1 MFCNHIHFIAV
12 AVPPEIEIRSFSPK
26 DQDRAKALILD
37 GLAEHF
43 KVIDRTLNPDLINI
57 VESYLRQGSLF
68 LVAELDDDLV
78 GTGALVAET
87 KDTGRI
93 VRLSVASSHRRMGIG
108 RLITNYL
115 VKAAYHFHFS
125 RIVVETNDDW
135 YDAIRFYQQSGF
147 TEYDRHDGE
156 VHMMIRL

>member
-1 MFCNHIHFIAV
+1 MGEEIVIRPFI
-12 AVPPEIEIRSFSPK
+12 PN
-26 DQDRAKALILD
+26 DQDRAESLILD

-43 KVIDRTLNPDLINI
+43 NVIDPTLNPDLNNI
-57 VESYLRQGSLF
+57 GESYLRQGSLF
-68 LVAELDDDLV
+68 IVAELDDDLV

-87 KDTGRI
+87 EDTGRI
-93 VRLSVASSHRRMGIG
+93 VRVSIASSHRRMGIG

-125 RIVVETNDDW
+125 QIVVETNDDW
-135 YDAIRFYQQSGF
+135 YDAIRLYQQCGF

-156 VHMMIRL
+156 VHMVIHL

>member
-1 MFCNHIHFIAV
+1 MGK
-12 AVPPEIEIRSFSPK
+12 EIEIRPFVPN
-26 DQDRAKALILD
+26 DQDRAESLILD

-43 KVIDRTLNPDLINI
+43 NVIDPTLNPDLNNI
-57 VESYLRQGSLF
+57 EESYLRQGSLF

-93 VRLSVASSHRRMGIG
+93 VRLTVANSHRRMGIG
-108 RLITNYL
+108 RLITNSL
-115 VKAAYHFHFS
+115 IKAAYHFHFNQ
-125 RIVVETNDDW
+125 IVVETNDDW
-135 YDAIRFYQQSGF
+135 YDAIRLYQQCGF
-147 TEYDRHDGE
+147 IEYDRHDGE

>member
-1 MFCNHIHFIAV
+1 MGK
-12 AVPPEIEIRSFSPK
+12 EIEIRSFSPN
-26 DQDRAKALILD
+26 DQDRAKDLILD

-43 KVIDRTLNPDLINI
+43 IVIDPTLNPDLNNI
-57 VESYLRQGSLF
+57 EESYLRQGSLF

-87 KDTGRI
+87 EDTGRI
-93 VRLSVASSHRRMGIG
+93 LRVAVASSHRRMGIG
-108 RLITNYL
+108 RLLTKHLI
-115 VKAAYHFHFS
+115 KAANRFQFS
-125 RIVVETNDDW
+125 QIVVETNDDW
-135 YDAIRFYQQSGF
+135 YDAIHLYQECGF

>member
-1 MFCNHIHFIAV
+1 MGK
-12 AVPPEIEIRSFSPK
+12 EIEIRWFSPN
-26 DQDRAKALILD
+26 DQDRVKDLILD

-43 KVIDRTLNPDLINI
+43 NVIDPTLNPDLNNI
-57 VESYLRQGSLF
+57 EESYLRQGWLF

-87 KDTGRI
+87 EDTGRI
-93 VRLSVASSHRRMGIG
+93 LRVAVASSHRRMGIG
-108 RLITNYL
+108 RLLTRHLI
-115 VKAAYHFHFS
+115 KAANRFHFS
-125 RIVVETNDDW
+125 QIVVETNDDW
-135 YDAIRFYQQSGF
+135 YDAIRLYQECGF

>member
-1 MFCNHIHFIAV
+1 MGK
-12 AVPPEIEIRSFSPK
+12 EIEIRPFVPN
-26 DQDRAKALILD
+26 DQDRAEALILE

-43 KVIDRTLNPDLINI
+43 NVIDPTLNTDLNNI
-57 VESYLRQGSLF
+57 EESYIRQGSLF

-87 KDTGRI
+87 EDTGRI
-93 VRLSVASSHRRMGIG
+93 LRVSVASSHRRMGIG

-115 VKAAYHFHFS
+115 VKAAHHFRFS
-125 RIVVETNDDW
+125 QVVVETNDDW
-135 YDAIRFYQQSGF
+135 HDAIGLYQQCGF
-147 TEYDRHDGE
+147 TEYDRRDGE